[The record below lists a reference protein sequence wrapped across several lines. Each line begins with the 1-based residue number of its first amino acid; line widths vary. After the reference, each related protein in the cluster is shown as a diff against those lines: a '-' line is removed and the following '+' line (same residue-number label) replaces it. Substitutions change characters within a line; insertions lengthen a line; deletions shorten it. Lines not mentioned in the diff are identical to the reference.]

1 MSNTYKIEVYSAAW
15 CPNCVVLKNSLD
27 EAGIKY
33 EVVDCD
39 TDEGM
44 SRAASLGI
52 RGLPTTVIS
61 FGGDVIRQIVGLQP
75 VNVYMPYGNFVIET
89 ADEAP
94 ALNG

>member
-1 MSNTYKIEVYSAAW
+1 MSYTYKIEVYSAAW
-15 CPNCVVLKNSLD
+15 CPNCTVLKNSLD
-27 EAGIKY
+27 EASIKY

-61 FGGDVIRQIVGLQP
+61 EAGNVIRQIVGLQP
-75 VNVYMPYGNFVIET
+75 TSLYSAYVSGTVTN
-89 ADEAP
+89 DEGATDE
-94 ALNG
+94 

>member
-1 MSNTYKIEVYSAAW
+1 MNYKIDVYSASW
-15 CPNCVVLKNSLD
+15 CPNCSVLKNSLD
-27 EAGIKY
+27 EANIQY

-44 SRAASLGI
+44 SRAAALGI

-61 FGGDVIRQIVGLQP
+61 QDGAVIRQIVGLQP
-75 VNVYMPYGNFVIET
+75 VNIYMPYGNFVIET
-89 ADEAP
+89 AEEVP

>member
-1 MSNTYKIEVYSAAW
+1 MNYKIDVYSASW
-15 CPNCVVLKNSLD
+15 CPNCGVLKNSLD
-27 EAGIKY
+27 EANIQY

-39 TDEGM
+39 SDEGM
-44 SRAASLGI
+44 SRAAALGI

-61 FGGDVIRQIVGLQP
+61 QDGAVIRQIVGMQP